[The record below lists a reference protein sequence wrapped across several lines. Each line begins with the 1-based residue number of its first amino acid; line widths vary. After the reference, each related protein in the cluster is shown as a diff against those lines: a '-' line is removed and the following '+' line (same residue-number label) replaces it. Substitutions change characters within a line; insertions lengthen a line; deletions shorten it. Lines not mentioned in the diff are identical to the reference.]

1 MPKVV
6 LKLGP
11 LTHLLV
17 GLALALAIAGSP
29 APAAAQAGKPIKIG
43 FLAPLTGAAAQIGR
57 DMENGFAMY
66 MEEAGHQMAG
76 RKVEVIV
83 EDTAGNPGTAIT
95 KFRKFVES
103 DRVDMVVG
111 EAFAHIGYALAPKAD
126 EYKMPTIF
134 PVIAADD
141 LTQRKPSKW
150 VVRLGWTGSQPSHPF
165 GEYAAKTLGY
175 KRVAVFGTDYAF
187 GYEVVGGFQ
196 RAFEEAGGQIIQKL
210 WAPLGTSDLAP
221 YLSQLKRD
229 ADAAFII
236 VVSNSAL
243 RFPAQYRDAGLTGRL
258 PVIGGAVI
266 ADESVLP
273 TFGDEALGMVT
284 PLMYSAALDTPANRR
299 FVADYRKKFGKVPSY
314 FSETCYTSGRWIAEA
329 ARAVGGRVEDRE
341 KFMAAFRTVEIPDA
355 PRGPLKLDQWGNPIQ
370 NIYVRKVERKNGELQ
385 NTVVHTFPAISQFWT
400 YKPEEYLKLPVYAR
414 DYPPC
419 RFC

>member
-1 MPKVV
+1 MRPFRTLSAVLVV
-6 LKLGP
+6 SI
-11 LTHLLV
+11 LLAS
-17 GLALALAIAGSP
+17 GAWLLSP
-29 APAAAQAGKPIKIG
+29 AQAQKKPIKIG
-43 FLAPLTGAAAQIGR
+43 FLAPLTSAAAQIGR
-57 DMENGFAMY
+57 DMENGFTMY
-66 MEEAGHQMAG
+66 LEEVGHQMAG
-76 RKVEVIV
+76 RKVELIV

-111 EAFAHIGYALAPKAD
+111 ETFAHIGYALAPKAD

-134 PVIAADD
+134 PVIAGDD

-150 VVRLGWTGSQPSHPF
+150 VVRLGWTSSQPSHPF
-165 GEYAAKTLGY
+165 GEYAAKVLGY

-196 RAFEEAGGQIIQKL
+196 RSFEEAGGQVIQKL
-210 WAPLGTSDLAP
+210 WAPLGTTDLAP
-221 YLSQLKRD
+221 YLSQIKRD

-236 VVSNSAL
+236 VVAASAL
-243 RFPAQYRDAGLTGRL
+243 RFPSHYQDAGLKGRL

-266 ADESVLP
+266 VDESILP
-273 TFGDEALGMVT
+273 TFGDEALGIVT

-299 FVADYRKKFGKVPSY
+299 FVAEYRKKYGKVPSY
-314 FSETCYTSGRWIAEA
+314 FSETCYTSGRWISEA
-329 ARAVGGRVEDRE
+329 AKAVAGNVEERE

-355 PRGPLKLDQWGNPIQ
+355 PRGPLRLDQWGNPVQ
-370 NIYVRKVERKNGELQ
+370 NIYVRRVERKNGELQ
-385 NTVVHTFPAISQFWT
+385 NTVIHTFPAVSQFWT
-400 YKPEEYLKLPVYAR
+400 YKPEEYLKLPVYNR

-419 RFC
+419 RHC

>member
-1 MPKVV
+1 MRPRP
-6 LKLGP
+6 P
-11 LTHLLV
+11 LSIWLL
-17 GLALALAIAGSP
+17 GLALLTGGVALSP
-29 APAAAQAGKPIKIG
+29 PADAQAKKPIKIG

-57 DMENGFAMY
+57 DMENGFTMY

-83 EDTAGNPGTAIT
+83 EDTAGNPGTAIA
-95 KFRKFVES
+95 KFRKLAES

-111 EAFAHIGYALAPKAD
+111 ETFAHIGYALAPKAE

-175 KRVAVFGTDYAF
+175 KRVAVLGTDYAF

-196 RAFEEAGGQIIQKL
+196 RSFEEAGGQVIQKL

-221 YLSQLKRD
+221 YLSQIKRD
-229 ADAAFII
+229 ADAAFVI
-236 VVSNSAL
+236 VVAASAL
-243 RFPAQYRDAGLTGRL
+243 RFPAHYQDAGLKGRI

-299 FVADYRKKFGKVPSY
+299 FVAEYRKKYGKVPSY
-314 FSETCYTSGRWIAEA
+314 FSETCYTSARWIGEA
-329 ARAVGGRVEDRE
+329 AKAAGGVEDRE
-341 KFMAAFRTVEIPDA
+341 KFMAAFRQVEIPDA
-355 PRGPLKLDQWGNPIQ
+355 PRGPVKLDAWGNPIQ
-370 NIYVRKVERKNGELQ
+370 NIYVRRVDRKGNELQ
-385 NTVVHTFPAISQFWT
+385 NTVIHTFPAVSQFWT
-400 YKPEEYLKLPVYAR
+400 YKPDEYLKLPVYSR

-419 RFC
+419 KAC